1 MAILDQNLATQTKL
15 RNELLRT
22 RGGKEDDQILELTA
36 NVIRLEGD
44 LEAIRLRDSIKI
56 PGILER
62 LNENKPE
69 TNGHE
74 FKAKKSLFN
83 SADCYACHEAI
94 WSGHAMECSSTFLI

>member
-1 MAILDQNLATQTKL
+1 LATQIKL

-56 PGILER
+56 PGIIER

-74 FKAKKSLFN
+74 FIAKKSLFN

-94 WSGHAMECSSTFLI
+94 WSGHAVECSSKYLRVDSWISL